1 MADGWL
7 YILTDPN
14 LLLVIAGTV
23 LIGVTA
29 GVVGSFTLL
38 QRKALIGDG
47 IAHAILPGVI
57 LAYIITGDKD
67 PWILFA
73 GSVVA
78 GWISLWCMDLITRK
92 TPLTADTAVG
102 VILSV
107 FFGAGVMLLGIVQ
120 AQETGNQSGLDT
132 FLFGQAASLLP
143 EDVMFLSFVCIFVL
157 LTVRFAYKELRV
169 RSFDPQYAQSL
180 GYDRPAI
187 RYIETALLVVVLT
200 TGLQAVGVILMAAI
214 LIIPAAT
221 ARYWTDRLSTM
232 LIISGAFGASA
243 ALIGS
248 IISYMA
254 PRMPTGPWM
263 VVAAS
268 TLLFFSMI
276 FAPNYGAMSRY
287 YRHRAQS
294 RRIDED
300 HLVKT
305 IWMMHESN
313 TEKPGFTLAQMAE
326 WRPTAPSK
334 LEDTMKRLIARG
346 WVKPEDGNVNH
357 WRLAKEGRDEARRLV
372 RVHRLWETYLTEL
385 LAIAN
390 DHVHEDADS
399 MEHIITPEIEA
410 QLAIKL
416 GYPEAD
422 PHKSKIPYG
431 MEDLT

>member
-1 MADGWL
+1 
-7 YILTDPN
+7 
-14 LLLVIAGTV
+14 
-23 LIGVTA
+23 
-29 GVVGSFTLL
+29 
-38 QRKALIGDG
+38 
-47 IAHAILPGVI
+47 
-57 LAYIITGDKD
+57 
-67 PWILFA
+67 
-73 GSVVA
+73 
-78 GWISLWCMDLITRK
+78 
-92 TPLTADTAVG
+92 
-102 VILSV
+102 
-107 FFGAGVMLLGIVQ
+107 
-120 AQETGNQSGLDT
+120 
-132 FLFGQAASLLP
+132 
-143 EDVMFLSFVCIFVL
+143 
-157 LTVRFAYKELRV
+157 
-169 RSFDPQYAQSL
+169 
-180 GYDRPAI
+180 
-187 RYIETALLVVVLT
+187 
-200 TGLQAVGVILMAAI
+200 MAAI

-248 IISYMA
+248 LISYMA

-399 MEHIITPEIEA
+399 MEHIITP
-410 QLAIKL
+410 
-416 GYPEAD
+416 
-422 PHKSKIPYG
+422 
-431 MEDLT
+431 